1 MVFGIGTQANNG
13 IGSATV
19 STSTPTRATWS
30 RSQRADL
37 RRQLHRQRQ
46 QRSLFGT
53 RAFAICSKPLDG
65 FYCPATTQNAS
76 ATIQGTNGA
85 SSPVN
90 FSIANASQL
99 ATANPTYFAFS
110 NLGGIN
116 PDSLGFAWGLPF
128 HYGRNVATAIEGR
141 STPAG
146 TDLTSLLKRRE
157 KSARSSLSAAKSL
170 ASCAFARAQRAP
182 RRG

>member
-19 STSTPTRATWS
+19 LNVDANTGNVVTLYNGQTYVDSYIDSGSNA
-30 RSQRADL
+30 L
-37 RRQLHRQRQ
+37 F
-46 QRSLFGT
+46 FGT
-53 RAFAICSKPLDG
+53 RAFATCGKPLDG
-65 FYCPATTQNAS
+65 FYCPATTQNGS
-76 ATIQGTNGA
+76 ATIQGTNGT
-85 SSPVN
+85 SSPAN

-128 HYGRNVATAIEGR
+128 HYGRNVFTAIETR

-146 TDLTSLLKRRE
+146 TGPYV
-157 KSARSSLSAAKSL
+157 
-170 ASCAFARAQRAP
+170 AF
-182 RRG
+182 